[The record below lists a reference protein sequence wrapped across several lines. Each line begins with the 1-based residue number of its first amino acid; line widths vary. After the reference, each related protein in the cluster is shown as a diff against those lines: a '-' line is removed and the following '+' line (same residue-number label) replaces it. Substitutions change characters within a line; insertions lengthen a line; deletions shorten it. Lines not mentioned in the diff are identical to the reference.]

1 MNGTQLSL
9 FGAPTTTPAAR
20 TLPLPRHA
28 EPSRAAPPAAPARE
42 PPADPFPVPDAWQHK
57 LSRAGYP
64 EPIVV
69 VSALYTEQ
77 ILEALAGADGQ
88 LMLWRDG
95 RITQAAPA
103 DWPPRRRFLTP
114 EEARAL
120 HATHP
125 LVVIGWP
132 LEQTLH
138 LRLARPG
145 DAVLPELPLPPF
157 AKH

>member
-1 MNGTQLSL
+1 MTQFDL
-9 FGAPTTTPAAR
+9 FGSPAIAAPPAR

-28 EPSRAAPPAAPARE
+28 EAPRAAPQPE
-42 PPADPFPVPDAWQHK
+42 PPPDPFPVPDAWQHL
-57 LSRAGYP
+57 LSRARYP

-77 ILEALAGADGQ
+77 ILEALAAAEGQ
-88 LMLWRDG
+88 HMLWRDG
-95 RITQAAPA
+95 RITQSPPA

-120 HATHP
+120 HATHK

-157 AKH
+157 HKH